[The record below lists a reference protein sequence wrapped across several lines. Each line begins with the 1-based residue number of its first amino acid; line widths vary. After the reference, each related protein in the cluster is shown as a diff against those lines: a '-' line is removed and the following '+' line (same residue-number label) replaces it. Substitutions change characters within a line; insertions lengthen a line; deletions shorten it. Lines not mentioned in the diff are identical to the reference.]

1 MLTFMLTFHTDHML
15 TGFSLPSRECRQ
27 RGFPKLRQHDAADE
41 AEAEASRSFDKRKDP
56 SVTPLT
62 DRIPFQIDKIA
73 KSPERPMRTQNQH
86 KPHNVLRCSFLRS
99 LCFFLLASPFACR
112 LSLAA
117 VPPTTTDDST
127 TTTTCDD
134 SDSDND
140 NDSMPTTTTDNL
152 PLRVLVVGATGAT
165 GRHVVA
171 QLLQGNHAVKVIVR
185 SGARLQEVL
194 KAIDPSLDT
203 TTSLTVTEASL
214 LDLTDAELLQQ
225 TADVDAV
232 ISCLGHTISWKG
244 IYGAPRKLVTE
255 ATQRLTA
262 ALTSQNN
269 NRRADDPPKK
279 FILMG
284 SDGVADAATDNV
296 RPWGERMV
304 ISIIRFLIPP
314 QVDNELAAAHL
325 QQQQTSEAQ
334 ALEWVIVRPTDLVDQ
349 VPEGAPP
356 TYTLYDKPQGSLFG
370 SGTATRS
377 HVAQAMVALVTQAAL
392 WNTWKFRMPVLL
404 DDAPAAGK

>member
-1 MLTFMLTFHTDHML
+1 VN
-15 TGFSLPSRECRQ
+15 
-27 RGFPKLRQHDAADE
+27 AAK
-41 AEAEASRSFDKRKDP
+41 EASRSFDNRKDP

-62 DRIPFQIDKIA
+62 DRNPFQIDKIA

-117 VPPTTTDDST
+117 VPPTATADDS

-134 SDSDND
+134 SD
-140 NDSMPTTTTDNL
+140 NDSMPTTTTTTDNL

-185 SGARLQEVL
+185 SEARLQEVL
-194 KAIDPSLDT
+194 KGIDPSLDT

-269 NRRADDPPKK
+269 NRRANDPPKK

-284 SDGVADAATDNV
+284 SDGVADAATDDV
-296 RPWGERMV
+296 RPWGERML

-325 QQQQTSEAQ
+325 QQQTSETYRK

-377 HVAQAMVALVTQAAL
+377 HVAQAMVALVTQAGL